1 MKSGEHRSSYATA
14 CGQQLA
20 VAFALV
26 FPTVLTVTYFVLLA
40 DYPSGIQQAVY
51 AVGKTVQ
58 FVFPLVWVFA
68 VLQKEPRG
76 SGLEG
81 AESGRELGSGRRC

>member
-1 MKSGEHRSSYATA
+1 MINGGHRSSSATA
-14 CGQQLA
+14 RGQQLA

-26 FPTVLTVTYFVLLA
+26 FPTVLTVAYFVLLA
-40 DYPSGIQQAVY
+40 GYPSGVQQAVY

-68 VLQKEPRG
+68 CCANEPRG
-76 SGLEG
+76 SGLED
-81 AESGRELGSGRRC
+81 AESGRDLGSGRRC